1 MPDTITTRP
10 APWAVLLA
18 VVIGGLFYVAGQHVA
33 ATSRA
38 TATISVSADARVSAL
53 PDVAYAS
60 FGITVERQN
69 SAKGA
74 IEGVRKNM
82 TTIIAAVKN
91 AGVEDKDITTENFW
105 LSPSYDYPDGRQTL
119 RGYSAGQSLRVKVRN
134 LENVGAVLTAATDA
148 GANQAGDVT
157 FSFDNTDELQAK
169 ARTMAIAEA
178 KSGGKSTDAQY
189 KSALVKISKNNTT
202 DVNDG
207 YYARPVQTNGGNIR
221 KTQGYHGPY
230 NGVDIGAPIGTPIYA
245 MADGVVILAR
255 VSGYNGGYGGITI
268 IQHDNGTQTVY
279 AHQSAINVEAGQ
291 QVNKGQ
297 MIGKVGNT
305 GRSSG
310 PHLHF
315 EIRGVKKTPVLY

>member
-10 APWAVLLA
+10 ATWAVLLA

-38 TATISVSADARVSAL
+38 MATISVSADARVSAL

-91 AGVEDKDITTENFW
+91 AGVEEKDITTENFW

-178 KSGGKSTDAQY
+178 KQKAAQLAASLGVSLGKLQGFSEGYSGSPQPPMLMRSDMAMMKDGMAEQAPMPVPSGEQDITAQVTLTY
-189 KSALVKISKNNTT
+189 EL
-202 DVNDG
+202 
-207 YYARPVQTNGGNIR
+207 Q
-221 KTQGYHGPY
+221 
-230 NGVDIGAPIGTPIYA
+230 
-245 MADGVVILAR
+245 
-255 VSGYNGGYGGITI
+255 
-268 IQHDNGTQTVY
+268 
-279 AHQSAINVEAGQ
+279 
-291 QVNKGQ
+291 
-297 MIGKVGNT
+297 
-305 GRSSG
+305 
-310 PHLHF
+310 
-315 EIRGVKKTPVLY
+315 